1 MKDVMSGKRNGIKQE
16 NVKVIT
22 VPYFKG
28 LKLEAM
34 FDFSRLF
41 AVLVNTFPQEERER
55 DRLPND
61 QPPPAHHRIIRA
73 DRHEQG
79 ICSSGAGVSGGS
91 LDCRRV

>member
-34 FDFSRLF
+34 FEFSRQL
-41 AVLVNTFPQEERER
+41 VELVNTFPQDERER
-55 DRLPND
+55 NRLPRDYVANVIYTVVG
-61 QPPPAHHRIIRA
+61 QPF
-73 DRHEQG
+73 QQW
-79 ICSSGAGVSGGS
+79 VN
-91 LDCRRV
+91 

>member
-55 DRLPND
+55 DRLPRDYVANVIYTVVG
-61 QPPPAHHRIIRA
+61 QPF
-73 DRHEQG
+73 QQW
-79 ICSSGAGVSGGS
+79 VN
-91 LDCRRV
+91 